1 MRITETKTKDVVKN
15 RNLDLVATLLE
26 MVKKKKSHENELSF
40 QEVVEKRRRA

>member
-26 MVKKKKSHENELSF
+26 MVKKKKKKS
-40 QEVVEKRRRA
+40 

>member
-26 MVKKKKSHENELSF
+26 MVKKKKKVMKMN
-40 QEVVEKRRRA
+40 

>member
-26 MVKKKKSHENELSF
+26 MVKKKKKKSHENELSF
-40 QEVVEKRRRA
+40 Q